1 MVKVLYES
9 WDQKQRSGD
18 QMVLLAEPESASQ
31 QVLGEEEGC
40 DRKAARVVLNNSG
53 RTAPDL
59 PSNHFA

>member
-9 WDQKQRSGD
+9 WDQKQKSGD

-40 DRKAARVVLNNSG
+40 DRKFSKDG
-53 RTAPDL
+53 
-59 PSNHFA
+59 SQ